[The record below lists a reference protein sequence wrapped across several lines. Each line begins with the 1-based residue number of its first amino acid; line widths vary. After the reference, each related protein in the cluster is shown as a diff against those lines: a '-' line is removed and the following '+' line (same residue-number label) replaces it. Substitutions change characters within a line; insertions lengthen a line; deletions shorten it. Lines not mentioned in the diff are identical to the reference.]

1 MIKPYFCIM
10 FLYLCYMLPLN
21 ANQKRHSPY
30 GNLNNVLRRGF
41 QNGPFI
47 FRLKIGHIRF
57 HAKMGLVAFLYRI
70 FMVSQGLKWPICKEN
85 LNGPFLTAEFKS

>member
-21 ANQKRHSPY
+21 ATQKRPSPY

-41 QNGPFI
+41 ENGPFI
-47 FRLKIGHIRF
+47 FRLKMGHS
-57 HAKMGLVAFLYRI
+57 RI
-70 FMVSQGLKWPICKEN
+70 HTQMAV
-85 LNGPFLTAEFKS
+85 